1 MRVWKPAVRAL
12 PLLFVFALLASAGPA
27 VAQTGIGERF
37 IAPTTDYFLHSVF
50 TGGLQ
55 GETVGGDY
63 SFVLHEL
70 DGGAITGTIFHQALT
85 GPVAANQTVVVNTLL
100 SPGAAYAFLLRTGDG
115 SSMPT
120 LLVFV
125 DPGDQYAVICGESA
139 CNPWTHGPLNMSVA
153 GFELNF
159 SDAPRTVVPEPM
171 SLLLLGTGMIG
182 IGAARRRRG
191 VYAEG

>member
-12 PLLFVFALLASAGPA
+12 PLLFVFAFIASAGPA
-27 VAQTGIGERF
+27 VAQTGFGERF

-50 TGGLQ
+50 TGALQ
-55 GETVGGDY
+55 GVTVGGDY

-70 DGGAITGTIFHQALT
+70 DGGSITGTIFHQALT

-100 SPGAAYAFLLRTGDG
+100 SPGAVYAFLLRTGDG

-120 LLVFV
+120 ELALA
-125 DPGDQYAVICGESA
+125 DPGDRYAVFCGESA
-139 CNPWTHGPLNMSVA
+139 CSPLTLGPFFLSVH

-159 SDAPRTVVPEPM
+159 SEAPRTVVPEPM

-182 IGAARRRRG
+182 VGAARRRRR